1 MAGPQASVKE
11 GAGDSFGVL
20 KAVLSVVL
28 GRRGRGV
35 HVSWPAA
42 PAVWRGAACAPF
54 LSSLR

>member
-1 MAGPQASVKE
+1 MKE

-28 GRRGRGV
+28 GRRGRGM